1 MDIIL
6 DMQEQT
12 GDLHYS
18 QAVDTPLRADAFA
31 LSDEEKITGIAH
43 HFGAIMHLMGL
54 DLNDDSLKGTPHRVA
69 KMYIKEI
76 FSGLDP
82 ANKPRISVFDNK
94 YQYGKVLIEQDIE
107 FFSACEHHFL
117 PMPGF
122 AHVGYVPKDRV
133 IGLSKINRIVK
144 YFAKRPQ
151 VQERLTHQI
160 FQEISQATG
169 SDNVIVFL
177 NASHMCVSMRG
188 TEDKSSSTTT
198 LMYSGQFEETQHRN
212 EFFNLIKTKS
222 HGNR

>member
-1 MDIIL
+1 MNDIL
-6 DMQEQT
+6 DVQEQV

-18 QAVDTPLRADAFA
+18 QAMDTPLRPDAFA

-43 HFGAIMHLMGL
+43 HFGAIMHLMGF

-82 ANKPRISVFDNK
+82 ANKPRLSVFDNK
-94 YQYGKVLIEQDIE
+94 YNYNKVLIEQDIE
-107 FFSACEHHFL
+107 FVSACEHHFL

-122 AHVGYVPKDRV
+122 AHVGYIPKEKV

-169 SDNVIVFL
+169 SADVIVVL

-198 LMYSGQFEETQHRN
+198 MMYSGQFEETQQRN
-212 EFFNLIKTKS
+212 EFFNLIKAKS
-222 HGNR
+222 SGKQ